1 MFFREPCI
9 HKTDGDLPRYK
20 MKWNLPNQIAQ
31 QVIHCSKNAKELLMF
46 DKVTKLNNE
55 LIF

>member
-1 MFFREPCI
+1 MEERCI
-9 HKTDGDLPRYK
+9 RKTDGDLPRYK